1 MNNFH
6 IYEEI
11 GRGDSTVVYKV
22 RITKIN
28 NYYIIII
35 KGKKEKNNWIY
46 SSKKFREKQKKKGI
60 KWCQN
65 K

>member
-35 KGKKEKNNWIY
+35 KGKKEKNN
-46 SSKKFREKQKKKGI
+46 
-60 KWCQN
+60 
-65 K
+65 